1 MASPTLRQMLL
12 AAVRVL
18 GWLIRYNSAL
28 RDAGQSVAMP
38 CPALLH
44 YTWRGASSNV
54 GLLVHGPVRGA
65 SSIVGSLVQGLSKP
79 ELHCCGMLKSD
90 TKICGMQRTP

>member
-28 RDAGQSVAMP
+28 RDAGHKEGHWMAAM
-38 CPALLH
+38 
-44 YTWRGASSNV
+44 NV
-54 GLLVHGPVRGA
+54 SGGQKRQA
-65 SSIVGSLVQGLSKP
+65 A
-79 ELHCCGMLKSD
+79 
-90 TKICGMQRTP
+90 